1 MNEQWILVRKGG
13 DYVKMGK
20 KLGVSPVV
28 ARIMKNRGLE
38 DVEEMKHFLE
48 PSLCDMHSPKLFKG
62 MNILVKVMTE
72 RMKAGAKIRIIG
84 DYDVDGI
91 SSTYILYR
99 GLTFLGADCDY
110 RIPHRVNDGYGINI
124 RLIDEAHS
132 DGIDTIITCDNGISA
147 REQTE
152 HANDLGMTMVITD
165 HHEVPFEIIDGEKRF
180 LLPNADAI
188 VDPKLPGDTY
198 PFSGICGAV
207 VAYKVILELA
217 EAMGREGEPEFKVL
231 MSELT
236 ENAAIAT
243 VCDVMELKD
252 ENRTIVREGLKLLR
266 RSKNMGMRALIKANG
281 IEDKALTPYHLGF
294 ILGPCLNASGRL
306 DTAEKAMEL
315 LLCNDP
321 QLAEAKAVELK
332 EINEKRKQMTLEE
345 TGKAIDQV
353 LSKGEID
360 KVLVVFLPDCHE
372 SLAGIIAGKVRE
384 RFSRPSF
391 VLTRTENGLKGS
403 GRSIDAYDMYEGLTA
418 VSEELSKFGGHKLA
432 AGISLSEDR
441 LENFTKKLNDNCSLT
456 EDDFKEVV
464 KIDMELP
471 LQYANLDLCN
481 DLEKLEP
488 CGTGNERPLFARTNV
503 TFISGRRM
511 GSSGRAAKYR
521 VTDEGNKVYEVTYFG
536 DIDAFEEYV
545 KSVYGEEKAILL
557 HSDMLVN
564 ISLDICFQVGI
575 NTYRGAESAQITMKY
590 FR

>member
-20 KLGVSPVV
+20 SLGVSPVV

-72 RMKAGAKIRIIG
+72 RIKAGAKIRIIG

-124 RLIDEAHS
+124 RLIDEAHA

-217 EAMGREGEPEFKVL
+217 EVIGREGEPEFKVL

-252 ENRTIVREGLKLLR
+252 ENRAIVREGLKLLR
-266 RSKNMGMRALIKANG
+266 RSKNMGMRALIKVNG

-306 DTAEKAMEL
+306 DTAQKAMEL

-332 EINEKRKQMTLEE
+332 EINENRKQMTLEE
-345 TGKAIDQV
+345 TGKAINLV

-441 LENFTKKLNDNCSLT
+441 LESFTKKLNDNCSLT

-464 KIDMELP
+464 RIDMELP

-511 GSSGRAAKYR
+511 GSSKRAAKYR

-545 KSVYGEEKAILL
+545 KSVYGEEKATLL

>member
-20 KLGVSPVV
+20 NLGVSPVV

-72 RMKAGAKIRIIG
+72 RIKAGAKIRIIG

-124 RLIDEAHS
+124 RLIDEAHA

-252 ENRTIVREGLKLLR
+252 ENRAIVREGVKLLR

-306 DTAEKAMEL
+306 DTAKKAMEL

-441 LENFTKKLNDNCSLT
+441 LESFTKKLNDNCSLT

>member
-20 KLGVSPVV
+20 NLGVSPVV

-72 RMKAGAKIRIIG
+72 RIKAGAKIRIIG

-124 RLIDEAHS
+124 RLIDEAHA

-252 ENRTIVREGLKLLR
+252 ENRAIVREGLKLLR

-306 DTAEKAMEL
+306 DTAQKAMEL

-345 TGKAIDQV
+345 TEKAIDQV

-441 LENFTKKLNDNCSLT
+441 LESFTKKLNDNCSLT

-536 DIDAFEEYV
+536 DTDAFEEYV

-575 NTYRGAESAQITMKY
+575 NTYRGTESAQITMKY

>member
-124 RLIDEAHS
+124 RLIDEAHA

-165 HHEVPFEIIDGEKRF
+165 HHEVPFETIDGEKRF

-252 ENRTIVREGLKLLR
+252 ENRAIVREGLKLLR

-306 DTAEKAMEL
+306 DTAQKAMEL

-391 VLTRTENGLKGS
+391 VITRTENGLKGS
-403 GRSIDAYDMYEGLTA
+403 GRSIDAYDMYGGLTA

-441 LENFTKKLNDNCSLT
+441 LESFTKKLNDNCSLT

-464 KIDMELP
+464 RIDMELP